1 MLIMTNL
8 GNGLMGTP
16 ALRLPQGVVGGELHH
31 QWSAGIIDNQS
42 AWATINATFRGSVR
56 SDSGADDSCVNQL

>member
-1 MLIMTNL
+1 MLSVTNL

-16 ALRLPQGVVGGELHH
+16 ALRLPQGVVDGELPRRR
-31 QWSAGIIDNQS
+31 SAGIIDSQS
-42 AWATINATFRGSVR
+42 AWATTTASFKEAMR